1 MLRLIAQSHQLPLRG
16 MRRPRSLMGVVSLQQ
31 QPLLANHSTAAP
43 GTPSQPP
50 PPPLDISDTE
60 EDLTQAI
67 TRRKPRAAS
76 TISATSTPSTPLDA
90 SSAPSGAAGGSGGG
104 GGGEVDTPSALY
116 TISQY
121 HRDRRMVSDF
131 TRCVADGSFFPLFSC
146 VYFWLVARLLW
157 DILHLHALLSFFTA
171 PPHTSQHPQ
180 PPHLGNVSTDA

>member
-1 MLRLIAQSHQLPLRG
+1 MLRLLAQSHQLPLRG

-31 QPLLANHSTAAP
+31 QPLLASHSTTAP
-43 GTPSQPP
+43 GTPSQ

-76 TISATSTPSTPLDA
+76 TTSASSTPSTPLDA

-131 TRCVADGSFFPLFSC
+131 TRCVAGGSSFFPLFSC
-146 VYFWLVARLLW
+146 VY
-157 DILHLHALLSFFTA
+157 
-171 PPHTSQHPQ
+171 
-180 PPHLGNVSTDA
+180 